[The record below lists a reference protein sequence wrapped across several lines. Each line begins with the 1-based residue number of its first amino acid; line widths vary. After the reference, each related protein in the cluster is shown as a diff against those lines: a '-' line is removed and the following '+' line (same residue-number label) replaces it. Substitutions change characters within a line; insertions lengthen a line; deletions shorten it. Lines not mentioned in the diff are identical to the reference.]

1 MRLGTGRGLRPA
13 GLTAWLLAASALTA
27 APAQAQAQQAS
38 ETTYRFDLAAK
49 PLGAAIT
56 EVGAVSGWRIAY
68 AAPLPEGAR
77 SRALSGV
84 YSVPQALTALLG
96 DATLGVRVVGP
107 RAATLY
113 DRSAAAVPAE
123 IDMGDAILIGPV
135 EVTANAG
142 SPAGP
147 GWQGASDDV
156 YETPGSVA
164 QVGRQA
170 IDERGGARNTADILR
185 GVSGVN
191 TVVDRQNPGVNVN
204 IRGLQDQGRVNM
216 SIDGARQN
224 FQQAGH
230 GSTAYVYVDP
240 ELLSRVDVEKGAT
253 STAGGAGVIGG
264 VVNFRTLDA
273 SDVILDGKTWGTRL
287 NATTGTNAFDF
298 NGSAALAARVGQSV
312 EVIGAVGRKKL
323 GEYKAGKRGD
333 ALDGRSSEG
342 SSTPLSDFVTQDQWS
357 WLLKASAEVADNHK
371 ITLSYIGLNTDFGTG
386 SGRYIDTNTVEN
398 HTATAAWRWTPGG
411 PWFDLDAKVYYT
423 RTSDDQFRPERLS
436 VDGLRVITPAAKV
449 DYAIDTFGGSLQN
462 TSRFELPGVNV
473 AVTYGGEYF
482 HDKTDTASV
491 WADPGFDPDNVQF
504 SGSNPNGKRGVG
516 SAFGQIE
523 LTHSAWLQVIGGL
536 RYDRYDLSGSGQLHH
551 GGEIGY
557 LPFHVDRS
565 QGRLSPTATVA
576 VTPLAGVQVYG
587 SYKQGFRPPTIM
599 ETLLGGSH
607 IGGSIY
613 FAPNPNLKPEI
624 SETWEAGVNLKFDGV
639 LRDDD
644 AFRAKIAIY
653 STEVKNFVTQAII
666 SDGGDG
672 YYYGNVNLKRPAK
685 LKGLDLEANYDAGVA
700 YIGASVSLI
709 DGAYDEDYD
718 SGGYAYPSLQSLYLA
733 PKAKVAIDGGL
744 RFFER
749 KLTVGGRL
757 TRVVP
762 EDMLGE
768 VNTQSPIYKPY
779 LLLDAYASYKINDNF
794 TIRAAIENITD
805 RAYVDAMAS
814 QLTASPGRTATLGVT
829 ARF

>member
-1 MRLGTGRGLRPA
+1 MRFAMGRGFRLA
-13 GLTAWLLAASALTA
+13 GLGAWLLGASALTA
-27 APAQAQAQQAS
+27 APTQAQQAS
-38 ETTYRFDLAAK
+38 ETTYRFDVAAK
-49 PLGAAIT
+49 PLAAAIAD
-56 EVGAVSGWRIAY
+56 VGATSGWRIAY
-68 AAPLPEGAR
+68 AAPLPAGAQ
-77 SRALSGV
+77 SRPLSGV
-84 YSVPQALTALLG
+84 YSTPQALTALLG
-96 DATLGVRVVGP
+96 DTPFGVRVVGP

-113 DRSAAAVPAE
+113 DRSAAAVPSGVDA
-123 IDMGDAILIGPV
+123 GDAILIGPV

-142 SPAGP
+142 SAGGP

-156 YETPGSVA
+156 YETPAGVA

-185 GVSGVN
+185 SVSGLN

-273 SDVILDGKTWGTRL
+273 SDVILDGKTWGGRV

-298 NGSAALAARVGQSV
+298 NGSAALAARPTDTI
-312 EVIGAVGRKKL
+312 EVLGAVGRKKL
-323 GEYKAGKRGD
+323 GEYKVGKRGE
-333 ALDGRSSEG
+333 ALDERTSEG
-342 SSTPLSDFVTQDQWS
+342 GSTPVADFVTQDQWS
-357 WLLKASAEVADNHK
+357 WLLKATAEVAENHR

-386 SGRYIDTNTVEN
+386 SGQYVDTNTVEN

-411 PWFDLDAKVYYT
+411 PWVDLDAKAYYT
-423 RTSDDQFRPERLS
+423 RTSDDQFRPERRS
-436 VDGLRVITPAAKV
+436 ADGLRVTTPAARV
-449 DYAIDTFGGSLQN
+449 DYAIDTFGGSIQN
-462 TSRFELPGVNV
+462 TSRFELAGVHA

-482 HDKTDTASV
+482 HDKTDTASA
-491 WADPGFDPDNVQF
+491 WANPAFDPDNVQF

-523 LTHSAWLQVIGGL
+523 LTHADWLQVIGGL
-536 RYDRYDLSGSGQLHH
+536 RYDRYDLSGSGLVFSELA
-551 GGEIGY
+551 GNAF

-607 IGGSIY
+607 IGGFIY
-613 FAPNPNLKPEI
+613 FAPNPNLKAEI

-639 LRDDD
+639 LREDD
-644 AFRAKIAIY
+644 AFRAKISIY
-653 STEVKNFVTQAII
+653 STEVKNFVTQATI
-666 SDGGDG
+666 SNGADG
-672 YYYGNVNLKRPAK
+672 YYFANVNLNNPAK
-685 LKGLDLEANYDAGVA
+685 LKGLDLEANYDAGTT

-709 DGAYDEDYD
+709 DGTYDEDYD

-733 PKAKVAIDGGL
+733 PKTKVAIDGGF

-762 EDMLGE
+762 EDMLGA
-768 VNTQSPIYKPY
+768 VNTQSPIYRPY
-779 LLLDAYASYKINDNF
+779 LLLDAYASYKLNDNV
-794 TIRAAIENITD
+794 TVRAAIENITD